1 MLVGKKDENDQEN
14 RLIIEGTDKPNEQS
28 IFTEMVRFNARLLQT
43 LGVENIRTVEDVI
56 NQAPYLCQNMNF
68 KKIIW
73 EEFHD

>member
-14 RLIIEGTDKPNEQS
+14 RLIIEGTDKPDEQS

-56 NQAPYLCQNMNF
+56 N
-68 KKIIW
+68 
-73 EEFHD
+73 